1 MLPLEQPLPTPNERP
16 ATWDLVIADM
26 EKGPW
31 IHKHLVT
38 YDMRTRDNLG
48 HHRYGTRLQSH
59 NGRDSLRDAY
69 EEILDGAVYLKNVQ
83 LEDPWEDTE
92 IADCYGLLL
101 GAACKI
107 RARLLE
113 RDGR

>member
-1 MLPLEQPLPTPNERP
+1 MIKEQPLPILNDRP
-16 ATWDLVIADM
+16 ATWDLVILDI

-31 IHKHLVT
+31 IHKELVT
-38 YDMRTRDNLG
+38 YDMRTRDNIG
-48 HHRYGTRLQSH
+48 HHRYGHRLQSH

-69 EEILDGAVYLKNVQ
+69 EELLDGAVYLMNVR

-92 IADCYGLLL
+92 ITDCYHFLL
-101 GAACKI
+101 GAACKL
-107 RARLLE
+107 RERLLE